1 MVTLLPSSVW
11 YPGKELLL
19 NCAAWIKSCEIE
31 LSVEVISTLHV
42 SIFGDRLDADV
53 DCLPLLRHVI
63 EKGNTTVF
71 EWQTGQPPLKVI
83 ETPFVLEA
91 ADEDEDQEKEEK
103 VTDRFSSQK
112 LYSVL
117 GIILILSLLIWPSC
131 FNVKKVYIA
140 LFSFFLGYC
149 ICMKT
154 LCIAPFKYLTKALIE
169 ALILLI
175 NKLFIFSVKLVGDTM
190 WQNLNS
196 ILNLLLLLSRLI
208 GEILIWA
215 QARQMVPLITL
226 TLF

>member
-1 MVTLLPSSVW
+1 M
-11 YPGKELLL
+11 
-19 NCAAWIKSCEIE
+19 
-31 LSVEVISTLHV
+31 SVEVISTLHV

-117 GIILILSLLIWPSC
+117 GIILILSLLI
-131 FNVKKVYIA
+131 
-140 LFSFFLGYC
+140 
-149 ICMKT
+149 
-154 LCIAPFKYLTKALIE
+154 
-169 ALILLI
+169 
-175 NKLFIFSVKLVGDTM
+175 
-190 WQNLNS
+190 
-196 ILNLLLLLSRLI
+196 
-208 GEILIWA
+208 
-215 QARQMVPLITL
+215 
-226 TLF
+226 